1 MDTLKILQ
9 KNKDKPFVKRI
20 LKPDNKYVKVKGMK
34 ATHLMA
40 AEIDENGNA
49 WAFPTLVKDKNG
61 KLIKFNDAFEA
72 MEYNKK
78 KGNAIQ
84 FKSIKEA
91 VQFTQNYKT
100 KEFQEYYK

>member
-9 KNKDKPFVKRI
+9 ENKDKPFVKRV
-20 LKPDNKYVKVKGMK
+20 LKPDNKYVEVEGMK

-49 WAFPTLVKDKNG
+49 WAFPTLVKDENG
-61 KLIKFNDAFEA
+61 ELIKFDDSFEA

-84 FKSIKEA
+84 FKSIEDA
-91 VQFTQNYKT
+91 VKFTQDYKT
-100 KEFQEYYK
+100 KEFQEFYR